1 MRKGVLYGFRFPPVH
16 HKQRSMY
23 VYIMLFMF
31 QGNSPISQM
40 VIFHD
45 TKNYSARV
53 TLWKYSCNLF
63 RILNIEILKKKFIER
78 SFTYRDWFIHSSTL

>member
-1 MRKGVLYGFRFPPVH
+1 MRKGVLYGSRFLPVY

-31 QGNSPISQM
+31 QGNLPISKM

-45 TKNYSARV
+45 TENYSARV
-53 TLWKYSCNLF
+53 SHYS
-63 RILNIEILKKKFIER
+63 LKIF
-78 SFTYRDWFIHSSTL
+78 L

>member
-53 TLWKYSCNLF
+53 TL
-63 RILNIEILKKKFIER
+63 
-78 SFTYRDWFIHSSTL
+78 